1 MTLVLATRNA
11 HKVRELAALLAPHE
25 LRPLPE
31 EVTLPPETGETF
43 ADNALGKARAAA
55 AATGGPAVADD
66 SGIEAAALGGAP
78 GVRSARYAGE
88 NATDEENLAKLVR
101 EAPAG
106 SGLAYVCAIAY
117 VDPARGVEKVFEGRC
132 TGTLAAEPRGGGGFG
147 YDPAFVPDEHP
158 EPHDGRALAGR
169 EGRHQPPR
177 PRRATPADMAG
188 ALTPETAV
196 GPVKRRAAAL
206 SIASNS
212 LLIVL
217 KFAAGIVTGSVA
229 LLAEAMQS
237 IIDLVASV
245 VAYVSVRKADE
256 PADENHPYGHEK
268 IENLAAAIE
277 GVLIL
282 VGSAIIAFE
291 ASAAADRRRRRR
303 AARLRHRDHR
313 ADDRGEPRRV
323 GGPARR
329 ARETGSPALEGDAA
343 HLRTDALTSVG
354 VLVGLLLV
362 QITGASWLD
371 PVVAL
376 LVAAAIL
383 ATGVR
388 LLMRST
394 RVLVDEGLPAEE
406 LEVIRAAVVS
416 FGPRGIVGFH
426 KLRARRAGARR
437 LGRHARPVPRRNDAR
452 GGARHRARAPGRD
465 PRPARRHRRADPHR
479 AGRPSAARD
488 RDRRPTAAR
497 GRRTRRRLA
506 LSRPGTLAGMTHS
519 DDTTEQARERGDDR
533 ETTGVER
540 PDQRGPRGNQDI
552 ETIDVERG
560 VGKLERVLG
569 W

>member
-1 MTLVLATRNA
+1 
-11 HKVRELAALLAPHE
+11 
-25 LRPLPE
+25 
-31 EVTLPPETGETF
+31 
-43 ADNALGKARAAA
+43 
-55 AATGGPAVADD
+55 
-66 SGIEAAALGGAP
+66 
-78 GVRSARYAGE
+78 
-88 NATDEENLAKLVR
+88 
-101 EAPAG
+101 
-106 SGLAYVCAIAY
+106 
-117 VDPARGVEKVFEGRC
+117 
-132 TGTLAAEPRGGGGFG
+132 
-147 YDPAFVPDEHP
+147 
-158 EPHDGRALAGR
+158 
-169 EGRHQPPR
+169 
-177 PRRATPADMAG
+177 MAG
-188 ALTPETAV
+188 ALTPAPAV

-268 IENLAAAIE
+268 IENLAAAVE

-282 VGSAIIAFE
+282 IGSAVIAFE
-291 ASAAADRRRRRR
+291 AARR
-303 AARLRHRDHR
+303 LIDG
-313 ADDRGEPRRV
+313 GEVERIGFGIV
-323 GGPARR
+323 IIALTIIVNLVVSSVLARR

-388 LLMRST
+388 LVMRST
-394 RVLVDEGLPAEE
+394 RVLVDEGLPPEE

-437 LGRHARPVPRRNDAR
+437 LVDMHVQF
-452 GGARHRARAPGRD
+452 
-465 PRPARRHRRADPHR
+465 R
-479 AGRPSAARD
+479 AGATLEEAHATAHQLQDEIRD
-488 RDRRPTAAR
+488 RLGDTDVLIHIEPADRV
-497 GRRTRRRLA
+497 
-506 LSRPGTLAGMTHS
+506 RPGTEIA
-519 DDTTEQARERGDDR
+519 D
-533 ETTGVER
+533 
-540 PDQRGPRGNQDI
+540 
-552 ETIDVERG
+552 
-560 VGKLERVLG
+560 
-569 W
+569 